1 MQFSIEMSF
10 EETKVKLLNVLK
22 AYNGMTKEG
31 VINQSKYSRNI
42 LTDFVFALKD
52 IAELV
57 GIIELQSLT
66 ATNDICDKLMGKF
79 NNMISETMP
88 DVIKS
93 VIKSQHE
100 ERDHSSGKDQ
110 EKFSIL
116 VEKGND
122 ETFSKESWSD
132 IAKHN
137 INDKLKHVPV
147 QKTLVTREGQGCIV
161 LPSKKAQDQAELALK
176 DDFTIV
182 KSVKSQSKILPKLM
196 IYDIDEFGRDDA
208 SLLKEAIADKSES
221 IRALIND
228 GKTLDVIYI
237 DERRRHAVLKV
248 SPEIRNVIMKYGT
261 VFVGMQ
267 SHRAKDHVHVI
278 QCYACQKYGHKQGS
292 QHCQIRVGHHHCLYC
307 SGDHRSKDCPVKAD
321 KSKYKCLNCA
331 NSKNKQYQEN
341 SCHTSTS
348 NSCPFVIKEKE
359 ATLRRTAFVQAKNV

>member
-42 LTDFVFALKD
+42 LTDSVFALKD
-52 IAELV
+52 IAEELV

-122 ETFSKESWSD
+122 ETFSKESW
-132 IAKHN
+132 
-137 INDKLKHVPV
+137 
-147 QKTLVTREGQGCIV
+147 E
-161 LPSKKAQDQAELALK
+161 
-176 DDFTIV
+176 
-182 KSVKSQSKILPKLM
+182 
-196 IYDIDEFGRDDA
+196 
-208 SLLKEAIADKSES
+208 
-221 IRALIND
+221 
-228 GKTLDVIYI
+228 
-237 DERRRHAVLKV
+237 
-248 SPEIRNVIMKYGT
+248 
-261 VFVGMQ
+261 
-267 SHRAKDHVHVI
+267 
-278 QCYACQKYGHKQGS
+278 
-292 QHCQIRVGHHHCLYC
+292 
-307 SGDHRSKDCPVKAD
+307 
-321 KSKYKCLNCA
+321 
-331 NSKNKQYQEN
+331 
-341 SCHTSTS
+341 
-348 NSCPFVIKEKE
+348 
-359 ATLRRTAFVQAKNV
+359 